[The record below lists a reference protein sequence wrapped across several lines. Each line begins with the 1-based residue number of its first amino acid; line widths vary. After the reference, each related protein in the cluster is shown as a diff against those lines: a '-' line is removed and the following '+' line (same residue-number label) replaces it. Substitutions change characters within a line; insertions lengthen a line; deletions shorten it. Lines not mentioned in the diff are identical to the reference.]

1 MITGF
6 VESDSLAAN
15 ELFALQSKRTLYTF
29 RRQGKPITVL
39 HSQKQMARL
48 EPLNLGK
55 RRFRETG
62 TGTND
67 RTIFAGVADTLE
79 HKLQSGVTRR
89 VGPSIRFRVARGA
102 TLYIRWHHET
112 KSRSFVPLL
121 PSQSSFLATKTD
133 SMVLVSGQFLKR
145 RLRKSGHGR

>member
-6 VESDSLAAN
+6 VESDSLSAN
-15 ELFALQSKRTLYTF
+15 ELFALQSKRPLHTF

-48 EPLNLGK
+48 EPVNLGK
-55 RRFRETG
+55 RGFRETG
-62 TGTND
+62 TGTDD

-89 VGPSIRFRVARGA
+89 IGPSIRFRVARGGRSGA
-102 TLYIRWHHET
+102 ILYVRWHHGTET
-112 KSRSFVPLL
+112 RSFVPLL
-121 PSQSSFLATKTD
+121 PSQSSL
-133 SMVLVSGQFLKR
+133 SR
-145 RLRKSGHGR
+145 RKLIR